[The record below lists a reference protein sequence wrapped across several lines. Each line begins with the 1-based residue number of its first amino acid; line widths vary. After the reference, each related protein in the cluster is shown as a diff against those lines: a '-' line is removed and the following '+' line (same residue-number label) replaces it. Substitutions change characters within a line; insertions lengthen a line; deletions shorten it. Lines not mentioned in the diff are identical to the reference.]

1 MSDYVYLKNLN
12 GQQIKPVTDLAAIN
26 MTTTNGIG
34 VSTVNGGTIG
44 IIDGYIESAYYTE
57 MADPAVGAANVS
69 SAYVDGGTAVAI
81 LGAYTVAS
89 AVDTAAPSQQKVP
102 SEKAVVDALNNVV
115 VSGVSYY
122 AGTGINID
130 QGHTVSVANVPQSSV
145 AGLENTLTG
154 INTAVVAK
162 QDAISA
168 GYRMSLDGTTLN
180 QKRYFDIE
188 SPTSATITLQAGHAY
203 KITAT
208 NSSKTLDSEQI
219 PANQF
224 GLEGHAEIFVA
235 GTGLIKTTSNVVLA
249 QALEPDAVNNCTVRF
264 HDGKAIIS
272 VEDHVAGY
280 IVVSASGATAGT
292 LPYALSTASNEYIS
306 FDASLNGQALD
317 LGGATTYAGEKH
329 VVGNGYTETILSGG
343 INCTSKTT
351 FANLGMNGVVISSG
365 TLTMGDV
372 YIPNG
377 ATVSVSGGGL
387 AIEKVT
393 GVRSES
399 VIDFGGTRIV
409 TRYIPAIVSNCQL
422 KNGYIY
428 PDYDLSY
435 SITDCALTDFSTEQ
449 ANVPAYAITNR
460 GNAEFVRCL
469 ITGNTAYMGA
479 VAAIHANC
487 NITLTGCTFSN
498 NSATYYKNAFDLNLN
513 KGNAT
518 VADCSFTDAARN
530 VSIDSASCTFS
541 GTNSFAGIVI
551 GGTASSLLI
560 ASGAIVDLTGNSNA
574 TPIAP
579 SGTITFASGGA
590 TVKVGNSMASS
601 SYMMDNVTL
610 PAGAKLTNTNVV
622 NLGSANCTVSSGT
635 TASVSGATITS
646 GFAPSRGGFA
656 NVLQGTL
663 NVTDC
668 TITGCTAVIGAGI
681 NASAGTVNLSGAI
694 FSGNVETDIY
704 GYAGTFTYINGGC
717 TIGVIRSGDTGANWI
732 FTGTNSIGKIETG
745 SGAVVISSGAS
756 INLTSSINPGGGI
769 TFESG
774 GATIVYSNGA
784 SSLKL
789 GDYKVK
795 SIESGGSV
803 VLSGVQATDGVASGG
818 TLTMPEGA
826 TAVYVAEGKHL
837 TFSDCVA
844 SVYFAPNGVT
854 AMGSYT
860 FGGACYIQR
869 VNKAESIVI
878 SSGAVLSLGY
888 GLATESSGGIQ
899 VTGGTCTVNGVIV
912 ESGAYTSI
920 DSNGSAT
927 L

>member
-154 INTAVVAK
+154 INTAVAAK

-280 IVVSASGATAGT
+280 IVVSASGTTAGT

-306 FDASLNGQALD
+306 FDASLNNMTLD
-317 LGGATTYAGEKH
+317 FGGAVTNSEKH
-329 VVGNGYTETILSGG
+329 VVGNGYTETVISGG

-351 FANLGMNGVVISSG
+351 LSNLAANGVVVSSG

-372 YIPNG
+372 FIPSG
-377 ATVSVSGGGL
+377 ATVAVSGGGL
-387 AIEKVT
+387 AIEKVSGNGGVINLNGNHVLTFPSKTAGISSVTIT
-393 GVRSES
+393 GYSNTTQTVTGPVYAMYLTTGTS
-399 VIDFGGTRIV
+399 VNLSNVDFANNSGGLAACVSVDASPNATVNLSGCTFGATNFGPMFFIRAGTVNMTDCTLDSNANGYGQMYVGASGTVKFGGT
-409 TRYIPAIVSNCQL
+409 
-422 KNGYIY
+422 
-428 PDYDLSY
+428 
-435 SITDCALTDFSTEQ
+435 
-449 ANVPAYAITNR
+449 NVFR
-460 GNAEFVRCL
+460 GKMREN
-469 ITGNTAYMGA
+469 Y
-479 VAAIHANC
+479 
-487 NITLTGCTFSN
+487 
-498 NSATYYKNAFDLNLN
+498 
-513 KGNAT
+513 
-518 VADCSFTDAARN
+518 
-530 VSIDSASCTFS
+530 
-541 GTNSFAGIVI
+541 
-551 GGTASSLLI
+551 GGTVTIS
-560 ASGAIVDLTGNSNA
+560 SGAIVDLTGNTNP
-574 TPIAP
+574 TP
-579 SGTITFASGGA
+579 
-590 TVKVGNSMASS
+590 
-601 SYMMDNVTL
+601 
-610 PAGAKLTNTNVV
+610 
-622 NLGSANCTVSSGT
+622 
-635 TASVSGATITS
+635 
-646 GFAPSRGGFA
+646 
-656 NVLQGTL
+656 
-663 NVTDC
+663 
-668 TITGCTAVIGAGI
+668 
-681 NASAGTVNLSGAI
+681 
-694 FSGNVETDIY
+694 
-704 GYAGTFTYINGGC
+704 
-717 TIGVIRSGDTGANWI
+717 
-732 FTGTNSIGKIETG
+732 
-745 SGAVVISSGAS
+745 
-756 INLTSSINPGGGI
+756 INPGGGV
-769 TFESG
+769 TFAEG
-774 GATIVYSNGA
+774 GATVYPSAGQASAYMLGGVTVPQIGNTNVIDLGGKNVSISSGCTAYASGCTFSGGSAAYGGAFYVITTGNINLVSCIVTGNSASGRGGAFYVEAGAHVVLTGTTVSSNSNSGGCLTIQGGCTWSITDCTFEIGQSFVLFAGA
-784 SSLKL
+784 SHFTFSGTNKIKN
-789 GDYKVK
+789 Y
-795 SIESGGSV
+795 IYPSGGSV
-803 VLSGVQATDGVASGG
+803 NITIATGTVLDFTGNTASVPVFDGNITVETGGCTIINASG
-818 TLTMPEGA
+818 
-826 TAVYVAEGKHL
+826 
-837 TFSDCVA
+837 
-844 SVYFAPNGVT
+844 
-854 AMGSYT
+854 
-860 FGGACYIQR
+860 
-869 VNKAESIVI
+869 
-878 SSGAVLSLGY
+878 
-888 GLATESSGGIQ
+888 
-899 VTGGTCTVNGVIV
+899 
-912 ESGAYTSI
+912 TSI
-920 DSNGSAT
+920 SLAAGTYTKINKDGTTTAA
-927 L
+927 